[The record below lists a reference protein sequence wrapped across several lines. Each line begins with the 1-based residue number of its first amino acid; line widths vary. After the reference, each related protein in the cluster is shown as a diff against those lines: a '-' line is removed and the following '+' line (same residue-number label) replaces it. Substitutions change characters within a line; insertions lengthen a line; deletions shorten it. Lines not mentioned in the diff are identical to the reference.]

1 MYQCETVHLHVESV
15 HNFLVART
23 TTSAL
28 RADSLFSGVTHTRA
42 PRTEIRDFA
51 RVPRIW
57 SLGVMS
63 VGAWLTAPRLRRWHI
78 LGALHNCAAGCILGA
93 RDDCA
98 DDSNCAAG
106 CILGARDDCADD
118 SNCAAGCILG
128 ALDACADHG
137 SWAFASWV
145 FATRTQLHH
154 TKVRWAGKP
163 SNGSHGRRCPKLL
176 YEPRISVCA

>member
-1 MYQCETVHLHVESV
+1 
-15 HNFLVART
+15 
-23 TTSAL
+23 
-28 RADSLFSGVTHTRA
+28 
-42 PRTEIRDFA
+42 
-51 RVPRIW
+51 
-57 SLGVMS
+57 MS
-63 VGAWLTAPRLRRWHI
+63 VGAWLTGPRLRRWHI
-78 LGALHNCAAGCILGA
+78 LGALH
-93 RDDCA
+93 D
-98 DDSNCAAG
+98 CAAG